1 MLGNGD
7 GTFRQAG
14 IYSGFSFGGIGDFD
28 GDGLLDVAAV
38 AWQGNYSYSNFVI
51 FHGNGDGTLQQ
62 GNTYNAIPLPQS
74 HANYEMVGEFLSS
87 AVDLNGDGK
96 LDLLAEDCVL
106 TGNGDG
112 TFNRIPRARSNLRL
126 LDSYMADF
134 NGDGNPDV
142 LVEADNNDNPPYFAV
157 FYGNGDGTFSSEN
170 ALDSKNADWMM
181 IGDFNNDG
189 RLDLN
194 PSILQVGISPAAV
207 LSSTSINFAAEPIGS
222 ISPSQKVTLTSSG
235 NAPLTIQLIE
245 ATGDFGETNNC
256 PLNTAIP
263 VGYSCSVSV
272 TFTPTQF
279 GLRIGTVTFQD
290 NAANSPQ
297 TVSLSGVGISPTT
310 TLLGSSSNPSAFG
323 QTVTFKASVTSQSSG
338 TPTGTVTFTNG
349 STAMCNG
356 VTLSGGI
363 ATCTYS
369 TLPVGSDIVTA
380 TYSGDSNFSGS
391 SGSVSQTINKTIPT
405 TTLTSSLNPS
415 GLGQPVTFTAQ
426 ITPQYGGQ
434 ATGTVTFKDG
444 STPLGSTGVSGNA
457 ASLTTSGLALGTHSV
472 NAIYSGDSNFTGST
486 SNTVTQ
492 VVQGPYG
499 VVSPTTVNFGVVK
512 VGQTSKQQI
521 ITLKNTGTAQLV
533 VSDISISGY
542 FALPVNKCAAG
553 VKPGTHCNVYVTF
566 TPHAA
571 ETETG
576 TLTFRDNASNSPQ
589 TVSLTGVGTDVT
601 ATVTTLASSPNPS
614 VQGQAV
620 TFTAVV
626 VPAPPGGETVSF
638 MKGKTVVGTGTLS
651 GGSAEF
657 VTSTFKVGTT
667 SLTAVYG
674 GDSQFARSTSK
685 VLKQVVKKASE

>member
-1 MLGNGD
+1 
-7 GTFRQAG
+7 
-14 IYSGFSFGGIGDFD
+14 
-28 GDGLLDVAAV
+28 
-38 AWQGNYSYSNFVI
+38 
-51 FHGNGDGTLQQ
+51 
-62 GNTYNAIPLPQS
+62 
-74 HANYEMVGEFLSS
+74 
-87 AVDLNGDGK
+87 
-96 LDLLAEDCVL
+96 
-106 TGNGDG
+106 
-112 TFNRIPRARSNLRL
+112 
-126 LDSYMADF
+126 
-134 NGDGNPDV
+134 
-142 LVEADNNDNPPYFAV
+142 
-157 FYGNGDGTFSSEN
+157 
-170 ALDSKNADWMM
+170 
-181 IGDFNNDG
+181 
-189 RLDLN
+189 
-194 PSILQVGISPAAV
+194 
-207 LSSTSINFAAEPIGS
+207 
-222 ISPSQKVTLTSSG
+222 
-235 NAPLTIQLIE
+235 
-245 ATGDFGETNNC
+245 
-256 PLNTAIP
+256 
-263 VGYSCSVSV
+263 
-272 TFTPTQF
+272 
-279 GLRIGTVTFQD
+279 
-290 NAANSPQ
+290 
-297 TVSLSGVGISPTT
+297 
-310 TLLGSSSNPSAFG
+310 
-323 QTVTFKASVTSQSSG
+323 
-338 TPTGTVTFTNG
+338 
-349 STAMCNG
+349 
-356 VTLSGGI
+356 
-363 ATCTYS
+363 
-369 TLPVGSDIVTA
+369 
-380 TYSGDSNFSGS
+380 
-391 SGSVSQTINKTIPT
+391 
-405 TTLTSSLNPS
+405 
-415 GLGQPVTFTAQ
+415 
-426 ITPQYGGQ
+426 
-434 ATGTVTFKDG
+434 
-444 STPLGSTGVSGNA
+444 VSGNA